1 MSSLG
6 VGAVV
11 EMSVCDIRIP
21 PIVVAVAQ
29 PVCTFHSDETGRTT
43 SRYVP
48 DIIAVRMGNTERT
61 RAVIPLRCRQRSS
74 LRPYTS
80 IGPVIVSRP
89 KGVNPHHDVPQRDSW
104 YAIQSVGSVYFLNRR
119 NITVVGSRGG
129 ASKCQLDK
137 KSPGVQNAKMEE
149 I

>member
-29 PVCTFHSDETGRTT
+29 PVCTFHSDETWRTAAH
-43 SRYVP
+43 YVP
-48 DIIAVRMGNTERT
+48 DIITVRMGNTERT
-61 RAVIPLRCRQRSS
+61 RAVISLRCRQRSS
-74 LRPYTS
+74 LRPTTS

-89 KGVNPHHDVPQRDSW
+89 KGV
-104 YAIQSVGSVYFLNRR
+104 
-119 NITVVGSRGG
+119 
-129 ASKCQLDK
+129 
-137 KSPGVQNAKMEE
+137 
-149 I
+149 